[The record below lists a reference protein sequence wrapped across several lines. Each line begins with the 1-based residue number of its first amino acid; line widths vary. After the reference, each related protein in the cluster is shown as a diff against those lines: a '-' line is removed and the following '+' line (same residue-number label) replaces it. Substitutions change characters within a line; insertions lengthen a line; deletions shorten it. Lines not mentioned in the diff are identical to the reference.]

1 MVSSA
6 SRKIK
11 LSVNL
16 KPFVSRVV
24 RNGRVQRA
32 FAEQIGKPVGACVR
46 SGVRTGM
53 SGAEIHE
60 VARGC
65 AKAKAG
71 TRLSLGA
78 VRARVA
84 PRATGEYFEIA

>member
-24 RNGRVQRA
+24 RNGRVQIA

-46 SGVRTGM
+46 SGVRAGM
-53 SGAEIHE
+53 SGAEIHR
-60 VARGC
+60 VARDC
-65 AKAKAG
+65 AKSKAG

-78 VRARVA
+78 VRARGA
-84 PRATGEYFEIA
+84 PRIAGEYFEVE